1 MMITGFGRIQ
11 VKELI
16 PKEKI
21 FLLARVFATF
31 RAAKE
36 GRIGHSAVERSKGLK
51 ICNFSSGMVYISESA
66 EEGSFEWRR
75 KN

>member
-1 MMITGFGRIQ
+1 MMITGFGRIR
-11 VKELI
+11 VKRLI

-21 FLLARVFATF
+21 CLLAGVFAAF

-36 GRIGHSAVERSKGLK
+36 GRIAHSAVEGSKGLK

-66 EEGSFEWRR
+66 EEGSFEW
-75 KN
+75 